1 MRCEAW
7 LLAWACSGVIFFA
20 GPHTDAL
27 AWRWR
32 ARWQGDG
39 CIVEAI
45 TLPPPLMGQM
55 RAIPP
60 PSHSTRHTR
69 ARAVAREAPWRHNG
83 EVRNTHHVLQALAQF
98 SSFQG
103 AWRQTAHW
111 HVRGCVGKAVS
122 PRRRVTQ
129 PRNMLYTLPSEP
141 QPDRK
146 HI

>member
-1 MRCEAW
+1 
-7 LLAWACSGVIFFA
+7 
-20 GPHTDAL
+20 
-27 AWRWR
+27 
-32 ARWQGDG
+32 
-39 CIVEAI
+39 
-45 TLPPPLMGQM
+45 MGQM

-111 HVRGCVGKAVS
+111 HVQGCVGKAVS

-129 PRNMLYTLPSEP
+129 KLLRRRPSPIDPKEAM
-141 QPDRK
+141 RSSSC
-146 HI
+146 HRSARSIRVFLGIRFVFHTNARIYR